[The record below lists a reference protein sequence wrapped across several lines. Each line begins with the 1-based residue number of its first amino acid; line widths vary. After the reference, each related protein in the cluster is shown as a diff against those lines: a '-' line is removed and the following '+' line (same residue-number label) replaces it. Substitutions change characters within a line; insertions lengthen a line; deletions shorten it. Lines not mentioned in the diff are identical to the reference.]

1 MKRALITGGSGDI
14 GSAICRKLASRNIH
28 TIIHSNQSID
38 RARQVAAEITDSGGS
53 AEVTCFDVSNEQ
65 QCHEKISQLLESGPI
80 QILIN
85 NAGIYKDAPMAGM
98 SSDVWKEVIDVSLN
112 GFYYV
117 TKPLLMPMIS
127 ERWGRI
133 VSVTSVSAIK
143 GNRGQSNYA
152 GAKAGVF
159 GASKSLALELASR
172 NITVN
177 CVAPGIIEGRI
188 NDLEF
193 AKDDI
198 KRIVPM
204 QRAGTVDE
212 VAALVDFLTSDEA
225 GYISGQSI
233 SIDGAMT

>member
-14 GSAICRKLASRNIH
+14 GSAICRKLASRKIH

-38 RARQVAAEITDSGGS
+38 RARQLATEITAAGGS
-53 AEVTCFDVSNEQ
+53 AEVTRFDVSNEQ
-65 QCHEKISQLLESGPI
+65 HCEEKISQLLASGPI
-80 QILIN
+80 QILVN

-127 ERWGRI
+127 ARWGRI

-152 GAKAGVF
+152 GAKAGVY

-198 KRIVPM
+198 NRIVPM
-204 QRAGTVDE
+204 QRAGTPDE
-212 VAALVDFLTSDEA
+212 VAALVDFLVSDEA
-225 GYISGQSI
+225 AYISGQSI

>member
-1 MKRALITGGSGDI
+1 
-14 GSAICRKLASRNIH
+14 
-28 TIIHSNQSID
+28 
-38 RARQVAAEITDSGGS
+38 
-53 AEVTCFDVSNEQ
+53 
-65 QCHEKISQLLESGPI
+65 
-80 QILIN
+80 
-85 NAGIYKDAPMAGM
+85 MAGM

-127 ERWGRI
+127 ARWGRI
-133 VSVTSVSAIK
+133 VSVTSVSAVK

-152 GAKAGVF
+152 GAKAGVL

-177 CVAPGIIEGRI
+177 CVAPGVIEGRI
-188 NDLEF
+188 NNLEF
-193 AKDDI
+193 TKDDI

-204 QRAGTVDE
+204 QRAGKPDE

>member
-28 TIIHSNQSID
+28 TIIHSNKSID
-38 RARQVAAEITDSGGS
+38 RARQVVAEIIASGGS

-65 QCHEKISQLLESGPI
+65 QCHEKISQLLKSGPI

-112 GFYYV
+112 GFYFV

-193 AKDDI
+193 EKDDI

-212 VAALVDFLTSDEA
+212 VAALVDFLTSVEA